1 MHGGHMKFGG
11 SINSAQ
17 WTVGGDWLACI
28 AIHFLVSCLCW
39 PSLWCERHRCE
50 LLLFFLLKLDSLDG
64 WLMQIWPSPDHSF
77 YVVPPLLVNQT
88 SELDFWY
95 NLEAFVSG
103 LSCSCYLG
111 MGMVISW
118 QNLSDLLQRI
128 FFKQVYLPFILSFL
142 LPLAEMGS
150 KEVKDLR
157 TIIKRRHWQDSGGTH
172 L

>member
-11 SINSAQ
+11 SINRAQ

-50 LLLFFLLKLDSLDG
+50 LLLLFLLVLDSLDG

-103 LSCSCYLG
+103 LSCS
-111 MGMVISW
+111 W
-118 QNLSDLLQRI
+118 EWEWWFPDKTFRI
-128 FFKQVYLPFILSFL
+128 CSKESFLNRSICPLSFHFYYL
-142 LPLAEMGS
+142 WLRWV
-150 KEVKDLR
+150 VKRLK
-157 TIIKRRHWQDSGGTH
+157 I
-172 L
+172 